1 MTAPSCSQQPLCGC
15 QTFCRVDKNG
25 PGLRSGDQYIADI
38 AADGRQVFIDGDAVD
53 DVTTDSAFSAA
64 AQSVAALYDIA
75 RAPENS
81 ELMTYASPATGK
93 RVNRIWQLPRSQQ
106 DLAARRHAIQR
117 WSDATLGFMGRTPDH
132 VAGFYVGFVAGADV
146 FARGERRFADNVVR
160 FYEFLR
166 DHDLY
171 VTYTIVPPQID
182 RSKPAHQQDPP
193 DLYAGSVEERAD
205 GIVVRGAQMLGTGAA
220 LSDFV
225 HLSTIHP
232 MRPGDEN
239 HAISVAIPCNAP
251 GVKIYSRRSYAKA
264 ASSTFD
270 YPLAARFDETDSLLV
285 YDDVFV
291 PWERVFVYK
300 DIALCRAQWFETP
313 AHIMGNN
320 QAQIRFAS
328 KLKFMV
334 GLMMRI
340 AEMNGIATLPPVQG
354 QIAELA
360 TYAATQEGLLHAQ
373 EARAS
378 ANSAGYFVPAA
389 QEHYANMN
397 LQSEI
402 YPKMLD
408 IMRELCGGGLIQL
421 PSSVEDFKNP
431 QIAADIERYI
441 QSPQYSAQERVKLLK
456 LAWDTIGSEFAGRH
470 QQYEKF
476 YAGAPFIVKTH
487 MFRNYNFA
495 EATRL
500 VDEAL
505 AGYDLDD

>member
-1 MTAPSCSQQPLCGC
+1 MTAPSCSQQPQCGC

-285 YDDVFV
+285 Y
-291 PWERVFVYK
+291 ERCVR
-300 DIALCRAQWFETP
+300 AL
-313 AHIMGNN
+313 G
-320 QAQIRFAS
+320 
-328 KLKFMV
+328 
-334 GLMMRI
+334 
-340 AEMNGIATLPPVQG
+340 
-354 QIAELA
+354 
-360 TYAATQEGLLHAQ
+360 
-373 EARAS
+373 AR
-378 ANSAGYFVPAA
+378 V
-389 QEHYANMN
+389 
-397 LQSEI
+397 
-402 YPKMLD
+402 
-408 IMRELCGGGLIQL
+408 
-421 PSSVEDFKNP
+421 
-431 QIAADIERYI
+431 
-441 QSPQYSAQERVKLLK
+441 
-456 LAWDTIGSEFAGRH
+456 
-470 QQYEKF
+470 
-476 YAGAPFIVKTH
+476 
-487 MFRNYNFA
+487 
-495 EATRL
+495 RL
-500 VDEAL
+500 
-505 AGYDLDD
+505 